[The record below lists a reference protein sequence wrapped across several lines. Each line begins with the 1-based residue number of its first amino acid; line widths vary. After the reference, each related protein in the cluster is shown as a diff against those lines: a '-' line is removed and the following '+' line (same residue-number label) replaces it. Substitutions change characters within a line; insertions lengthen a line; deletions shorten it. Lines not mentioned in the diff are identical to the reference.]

1 MKYSLS
7 LMLLLSF
14 TLAYGQDIEINKV
27 EEYDLVYLINGIKE
41 LSNEQTD
48 DLSLRM
54 FSIANLPGSAGNAS
68 GEVTHDLLIAVSE
81 YDEAPNQSLFRISS
95 FYNPKIMEWKMDN
108 PEPIVVI
115 EYGPYNDRKA
125 IEIQIG
131 LQKIALK

>member
-1 MKYSLS
+1 MI
-7 LMLLLSF
+7 LLSF
-14 TLAYGQDIEINKV
+14 TLAFGQDIEINKV
-27 EEYDLVYLINGIKE
+27 EDYDLVYLINGIEE

-48 DLSLRM
+48 DLSLRI

-81 YDEAPNQSLFRISS
+81 YDEVPGQSLFRISS

-108 PEPIVVI
+108 PEPIVVV
-115 EYGPYNDRKA
+115 EYGSYKDRKVTT
-125 IEIQIG
+125 IQIG